1 MGQVWNVWCHPRR
14 TARELQ
20 NYIDLYCDTSDSL
33 AKSEQTA
40 AELSETVSCLSDE
53 LRAATESRD
62 TYKLLSESLS
72 AQVEALTADA
82 KSLSAQVE
90 ALTVR
95 LSEYSEI
102 DAAMH
107 QFEAT
112 LSRAEQMKQQYET
125 RIARLRA
132 KIIELK
138 SCLRPDLNPDARSVP
153 IPPISAATPSPTP
166 TQPPPLTPI
175 DMTDSLS
182 HPDTEWLS
190 LLPD

>member
-72 AQVEALTADA
+72 AQVEALT
-82 KSLSAQVE
+82 
-90 ALTVR
+90 VR

-153 IPPISAATPSPTP
+153 IPPISATTPSPTP
-166 TQPPPLTPI
+166 SQPPPLTPI